1 MIIAVD
7 HHVGLPFLEGLC
19 ADLQDQIQLRAI
31 GRKIEKM
38 PSISV
43 TIPRWQR
50 IASRGATLAC
60 GVAGALIA
68 LLELGSTL

>member
-7 HHVGLPFLEGLC
+7 RHVGLPFLEGLC
-19 ADLQDQIQLRAI
+19 ADLQDQIQLRSI
-31 GRKIEKM
+31 GNKLEKIQ
-38 PSISV
+38 PFSV
-43 TIPRWQR
+43 AIPRWQR
-50 IASRGATLAC
+50 IASRAATVAC